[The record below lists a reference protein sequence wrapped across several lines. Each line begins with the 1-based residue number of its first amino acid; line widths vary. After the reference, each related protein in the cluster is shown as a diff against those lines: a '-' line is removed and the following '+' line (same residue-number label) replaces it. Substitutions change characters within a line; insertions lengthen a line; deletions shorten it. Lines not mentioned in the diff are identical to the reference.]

1 MPGLVGA
8 QEHVPQHLLGDG
20 DVGGVADEVGA
31 EGVLAERAEGHVE
44 PPDLPLRP
52 VRLGDG
58 VERDVRVGGLH
69 VVGQLDVLQLGTADH
84 PLLLLDRQRVPGG
97 EVVQV
102 LLHDDVAAALE
113 LRVLVADHHRGER
126 GVALRVLGAVDE
138 AHQVALVEVL
148 EAVHLV
154 GDGHGAPQ
162 PVHQPGGQLEAEVG
176 PAGADVEQHVAR
188 GGRGGV
194 ARPAQLLEG
203 VEPGRARPGEQ
214 APPGVRTDPRHT
226 GQLVRHPEAH
236 GAAERRHVLEEVV
249 HRLLPARVDGQHQED
264 GALRDRG
271 EDGLRLGRR
280 AGVRGR
286 GALMRGRLPGRWRRR
301 PGRASGRPPTL
312 SGAALGGRPCR
323 SPSSA
328 ARRPHAG
335 RARPNGGPSVP
346 RPAPVVPGQRAA
358 ALGPSSAKSPLIAA
372 AIRR

>member
-226 GQLVRHPEAH
+226 GQAGVRHPEAH

-286 GALMRGRLPGRWRRR
+286 CAHEGATPGAVAATARTGVRSAHAIWGRSR
-301 PGRASGRPPTL
+301 
-312 SGAALGGRPCR
+312 
-323 SPSSA
+323 
-328 ARRPHAG
+328 
-335 RARPNGGPSVP
+335 
-346 RPAPVVPGQRAA
+346 
-358 ALGPSSAKSPLIAA
+358 
-372 AIRR
+372 